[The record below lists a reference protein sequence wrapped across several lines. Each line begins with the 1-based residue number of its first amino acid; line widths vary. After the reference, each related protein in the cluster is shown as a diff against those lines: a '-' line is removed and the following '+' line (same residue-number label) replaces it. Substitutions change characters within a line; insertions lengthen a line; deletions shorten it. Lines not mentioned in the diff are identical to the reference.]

1 MAIYI
6 ESSSGEVF
14 YMDAVV
20 DISYTQSG
28 NPTQYAMESGV
39 NSSDHYD
46 QQQDILNI
54 RGYVSEV
61 KFARTAGVTTDLET
75 FEKGI
80 TSLKKSGQ
88 FFTVAFSDYLNVL
101 DNCLFTSLV
110 LQRTPETGTHALSI
124 QMGIQQQ
131 IVADR
136 VEVATAPT
144 PADLFK
150 DVVETKKSS
159 SSNVQ
164 NPSETEVLI
173 LDRSLDSLGIAA
185 GGLF

>member
-6 ESSSGEVF
+6 ETSSGDIF

-20 DISYTQSG
+20 DVTYTQSG

-39 NSSDHYD
+39 NYSDHYD
-46 QQQDILNI
+46 QQQDILSI
-54 RGYVSEV
+54 RGYISQV

-80 TSLKKSGQ
+80 TSLKKSGE
-88 FFTVAFSDYLNVL
+88 FFSVAFSEYLNVL

-110 LQRTPETGTHALSI
+110 LQRSPETGNLGLAV
-124 QMGIQQQ
+124 QMSIQQQ

-136 VEVATAPT
+136 VELSSAPT

-150 DVVETKKSS
+150 DVVEDKKASA
-159 SSNVQ
+159 SNLQ
-164 NPSETEVLI
+164 NPSETEVNI
-173 LDRSLDSLGIAA
+173 LNSITIPNFNAA
-185 GGLF
+185 FGG